1 MDSLILA
8 VLKIVFKDIQDLMKS
23 KNRKDIKTKLK
34 AKRKKYVKILV
45 VLVIGYLVL
54 NKILNN

>member
-34 AKRKKYVKILV
+34 SKRKKYVKICI
-45 VLVIGYLVL
+45 VLIIGYLLL
-54 NKILNN
+54 NVILK

>member
-54 NKILNN
+54 NIILK

>member
-8 VLKIVFKDIQDLMKS
+8 VLKVILKDVKDLMKS
-23 KNRKDIKTKLK
+23 KDRKDIKTKLK

-54 NKILNN
+54 NIILK

>member
-34 AKRKKYVKILV
+34 AKKIC
-45 VLVIGYLVL
+45 
-54 NKILNN
+54 

>member
-8 VLKIVFKDIQDLMKS
+8 VLKVILKDVKDLMKS
-23 KNRKDIKTKLK
+23 KDKKDIKTKLK

-54 NKILNN
+54 NIILK

>member
-8 VLKIVFKDIQDLMKS
+8 VLKVILKDVKDLMKS
-23 KNRKDIKTKLK
+23 KDKKDIKIKLK
-34 AKRKKYVKILV
+34 SKRKKYVKILV

-54 NKILNN
+54 NIILK

>member
-8 VLKIVFKDIQDLMKS
+8 VLKVILKDVKDLMKS
-23 KNRKDIKTKLK
+23 KDKKDIKIKLK

-54 NKILNN
+54 NIILK